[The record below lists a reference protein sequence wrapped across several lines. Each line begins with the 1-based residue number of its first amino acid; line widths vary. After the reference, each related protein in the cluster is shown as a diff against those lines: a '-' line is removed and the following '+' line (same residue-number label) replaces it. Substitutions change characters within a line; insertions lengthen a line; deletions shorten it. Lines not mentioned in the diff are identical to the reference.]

1 MKYKIKRKNKTFK
14 SWYIL
19 VILIVIIIL
28 MSTSYS
34 LWQTNLYINGT
45 VVGEYIEPALE
56 VDIIKPS
63 SDRFST
69 NSDLTG
75 GWFGISVFRF
85 DRDEFDENNTITTY
99 IQNGDKT
106 WLTQT
111 ITISFSITIQNNSG
125 STYTGAQVEI
135 EEKDSNNRI
144 TPTSTDVNDLL
155 STTEIQSGDSVT
167 LTAEIRFEAR
177 RDITVGDYVNYKIS
191 FLCDGVRKYFNYRIE
206 ISG

>member
-14 SWYIL
+14 SWYMVL
-19 VILIVIIIL
+19 ILIIIIIL

-45 VVGEYIEPALE
+45 VVGEYTEPSLE

-63 SDRFST
+63 SDRFAT

-75 GWFGISVFRF
+75 GWFGVSVFRF